1 MPMMMVDVNRQRLIG
16 ARLSLPDAVLLAT
29 HHATIYEGCE
39 YGCVFCEGWANIQRP
54 FNESVRMM
62 GHLAETAQ
70 RELADIPAHELVAL
84 QGVSDPYQPA
94 ERQFRRTQTMLKVMA
109 RLQRPVALQ
118 TRSVAVAEDI
128 PLLQY
133 IHQQALALVV
143 VSVASHARD
152 VAEILEPKCAPTSE
166 RLTLVKQLRQAGIPV
181 GVMVSPLVPYLN
193 DTDYAL
199 RMLLE
204 QIQAAGASFVHWEYV
219 RIPHQRI
226 QERLFGAVMRSNG
239 FSAAYL
245 RDLYAN
251 TSVIDGRYA
260 QERNHTLAQLCDE
273 LHLPTHLPYEY
284 FRGRLSLDHEIAMV
298 LLHHADRDDWYGRFT
313 LASQAR
319 TLAADVMRGTWQLGE
334 LQKHPCYALFQERI
348 HR

>member
-1 MPMMMVDVNRQRLIG
+1 MPMMMVDINRQRLIG
-16 ARLSLPDAVLLAT
+16 ARLSLPDPVLLAT
-29 HHATIYEGCE
+29 HHANIYEGCE
-39 YGCVFCEGWANIQRP
+39 YGCVFCEGWANAQRP

-62 GHLAETAQ
+62 GYLAEAAQ
-70 RELADIPAHELVAL
+70 RELATIPAHEIVAL

-94 ERQFRRTQTMLKVMA
+94 EHQFRRTQVMLKVMA
-109 RLQRPVALQ
+109 RLQRPVALM
-118 TRSVAVAEDI
+118 TRSVAVADDI
-128 PLLQY
+128 PLLQH
-133 IHQQALALVV
+133 IHQHAFALVM

-166 RLTLVKQLRQAGIPV
+166 RLALVKRLREAGIPV
-181 GVMVSPLVPYLN
+181 GVMMSPLVPYLN

-204 QIQAAGASFVHWEYV
+204 QIQAAGALFVHWEYV
-219 RIPHQRI
+219 RMPHQRV
-226 QERLFGAVMRSNG
+226 QERLIGAVMRTNG

-251 TSVIDGRYA
+251 TATVDARYA
-260 QERNHTLAQLCDE
+260 QERNHAVVQLCDE
-273 LHLPTHLPYEY
+273 LHLATHLPYTN
-284 FRGRLSLDHEIAMV
+284 FRGRLSLEHEIAMV
-298 LLHHADRDDWYGRFT
+298 LLHHAQRDEWYGRST

-319 TLAADVMRGTWQLGE
+319 ALASEVMNGTWHVSE

>member
-1 MPMMMVDVNRQRLIG
+1 MPIMMVDVNRQRLIG

-29 HHATIYEGCE
+29 HHANIYEGCE
-39 YGCVFCEGWANIQRP
+39 YGCVFCEGWAQIQRP

-62 GHLAETAQ
+62 GHLAEAAQ
-70 RELADIPAHELVAL
+70 RELADIPAHEIVAL

-94 ERQFRRTQTMLKVMA
+94 EQQFRRTQTMLKVMA
-109 RLQRPVALQ
+109 RLERPVALM
-118 TRSVAVAEDI
+118 TRSVAVADDI

-133 IHQQALALVV
+133 IHQRAFALVV

-152 VAEILEPKCAPTSE
+152 VAEILEPKCAATSE
-166 RLTLVKQLRQAGIPV
+166 RLALVKRLREAGIPV

-204 QIQAAGASFVHWEYV
+204 QIQEAGASFVHWEYV
-219 RIPHQRI
+219 RIPHQRV
-226 QERLFGAVMRSNG
+226 QERLLGAVMRTNG

-251 TSVIDGRYA
+251 TAVVDARYA
-260 QERNHTLAQLCDE
+260 QERNHVLAELCDD

-284 FRGRLSLDHEIAMV
+284 FRGRLSLAHEIALV
-298 LLHHADRDDWYGRFT
+298 LLHHANRDEWYGRST

-319 TLAADVMRGTWQLGE
+319 AMATDVMHGTWRLDE
-334 LQKHPCYALFQERI
+334 LQKHPCYALFQERL
-348 HR
+348 HL